1 MKSINDEL
9 NSMLSKME
17 EHVRTSKKDKVQN
30 IALYFDDNILN

>member
-9 NSMLSKME
+9 GTLESKIE
-17 EHVRTSKKDKVQN
+17 NHIESSKKDKVQN